1 MTHSHCPCQAAE
13 LCADVTCHAI
23 QAINRLLLQLGALRC
38 VTNVPSIICVHT
50 ASSRAR
56 ARQTLGK
63 NRAGRTGQQQ
73 ARCSHTRGASGPRV
87 TAPARA
93 AGGRGG
99 MWSSRGRRPSR
110 SSPWGRARTPPA
122 RPRPPTMAAPAAA
135 AHNPHSAGGQPRK
148 ACPPLQLR
156 RHLQQLEKA
165 SRQRCAWLPA
175 AGLPGSRARAGH
187 AALRTALDHAASQSA
202 CASLSQTSAQAG
214 RRHRR
219 HAAAACPRSLHQPQ
233 LHHAALDSCA

>member
-1 MTHSHCPCQAAE
+1 MQYKQSIACSCSWAHCAALQTCQAYFA
-13 LCADVTCHAI
+13 CTQPAVGRGPGKPRQKQGWTHRPA
-23 QAINRLLLQLGALRC
+23 
-38 VTNVPSIICVHT
+38 
-50 ASSRAR
+50 ASSVQPHA
-56 ARQTLGK
+56 
-63 NRAGRTGQQQ
+63 
-73 ARCSHTRGASGPRV
+73 RGASGPRL

-110 SSPWGRARTPPA
+110 SSPWGRARAPPA
-122 RPRPPTMAAPAAA
+122 RPRPPTRAAPAAA